1 MLFDIFLTLFL
12 VMLNGFFV
20 AAEFAIVKVRSSQ
33 VELKAKTG
41 NQSAKTAK
49 HILQNLDGYLSATQL
64 GITLAS
70 LGLGWI
76 GESVVSAIILSLFSL
91 FGMSIAPEHAHQIA
105 LPIAFGTITI
115 LHIVFGELAPK
126 SIAIQRPVTTTFALA
141 IPLNIFYIVFRP
153 FIWILNGLA
162 NLILKRIGISPIHGH
177 EVHTSEELQL
187 LLDQGKESGAL
198 DSSEHELI
206 KNVFDFNDRTVKKIM
221 VPRTSI
227 VAFNIETPYHEFVN
241 FVINEGYTRMPVY
254 KGSIDEIVGFI
265 HAKDLLMKE
274 LKDQTI
280 QLKDMIRPVF
290 FIPESKRIADLLTE
304 MKNKKNPN
312 IAIVL
317 DEFGGTA
324 GLVTMEDIIEE
335 LVGEIQDEH
344 DEEKP
349 KVVVVSDYEFIVDAH
364 SAISDVN
371 EFLPVA
377 LPEDDDYDSVAGLMN
392 VIFEKIPELGEE
404 IDFGGYHF
412 VVLAKKKNNI
422 ESVSMFLIQAMTDD
436 NQLVD
441 THN

>member
-12 VMLNGFFV
+12 VLLNGFFV
-20 AAEFAIVKVRSSQ
+20 AAEFAIVKVRASQ

-41 NQSAKTAK
+41 HQTAK
-49 HILQNLDGYLSATQL
+49 VAKNILNNLDAYLSATQL

-76 GESVVSAIILSLFSL
+76 GESVVTKIILSIITV
-91 FGMSIAPEHAHQIA
+91 FGLTITPELAHQIA
-105 LPIAFGTITI
+105 LPTAFVLITI

-126 SIAIQRPVTTTFALA
+126 SIAIQRPVTTTFAVA
-141 IPLNIFYIVFRP
+141 IALNVFYIVFRP
-153 FIWILNGLA
+153 FIWALNGLA
-162 NLILKRIGISPIHGH
+162 NFLLKKIGISPIHGH

-221 VPRTSI
+221 IPRTSI
-227 VAFNIETPYHEFVN
+227 VAVDVDVPYAEFVQ
-241 FVINEGYTRMPVY
+241 FVINEGYTRFPVY
-254 KGSIDEIVGFI
+254 KNSIDDIIGYI

-280 QLKDMIRPVF
+280 TLQDLIRPVY
-290 FIPESKRIADLLTE
+290 FIPESKRIADLLAE

-349 KVVVVSDYEFIVDAH
+349 KVVIVGDNEFIVDAH
-364 SAISDVN
+364 STISDVN
-371 EFLPVA
+371 EFLPIA

-392 VIFEKIPELGEE
+392 VIFDKIPEVGEE
-404 IDFGGYHF
+404 IEFNSYKIT
-412 VVLAKKKNNI
+412 VTAKRKNNVEAVKMI
-422 ESVSMFLIQAMTDD
+422 LILKEDID
-436 NQLVD
+436 NAQ
-441 THN
+441 

>member
-1 MLFDIFLTLFL
+1 MLFDIFLTLLL
-12 VMLNGFFV
+12 VVLNGFFV
-20 AAEFAIVKVRSSQ
+20 AAEFAIVKVRYSQ
-33 VELKAKTG
+33 VEIKAKTG
-41 NQSAKTAK
+41 NQSAKIAK

-76 GESVVSAIILSLFSL
+76 GESVVTKVILGALSLFD
-91 FGMSIAPEHAHQIA
+91 IAISPELAHQIA
-105 LPIAFGTITI
+105 LPVAFGTITI

-141 IPLNIFYIVFRP
+141 IPLNIFYYIFRP
-153 FIWILNGLA
+153 FIWVLNGLA
-162 NLILKRIGISPIHGH
+162 NIILKKMGVSAIHGH

-221 VPRTSI
+221 VPRTAI
-227 VAFNIETPYHEFVN
+227 LAINIDSPYAEFVSA
-241 FVINEGYTRMPVY
+241 VINEGYTRMPVY
-254 KGSIDEIVGFI
+254 KGNIDEIIGFI
-265 HAKDLLMKE
+265 HVKDLLMKE
-274 LKDQTI
+274 LKDQTVS
-280 QLKDMIRPVF
+280 LSDMIRPVY
-290 FIPESKRIADLLTE
+290 FIPESKKIADLLSE
-304 MKNKKNPN
+304 MRKKKNPH

-349 KVVVVSDYEFIVDAH
+349 KVISISENEFIIDAH

-371 EFLPVA
+371 EFIPFP
-377 LPEDDDYDSVAGLMN
+377 LPEHDEYDSVAGLMN
-392 VIFEKIPELGEE
+392 VIFDKIPEIGEE
-404 IDFGGYHF
+404 IEFEGYHF
-412 VVLAKKKNNI
+412 TIIQKRKNNI
-422 ESVSMFLIQAMTDD
+422 ESVKMILLPKA
-436 NQLVD
+436 NQVE
-441 THN
+441 N

>member
-1 MLFDIFLTLFL
+1 MLFDIFLTLLL
-12 VMLNGFFV
+12 VVLNGFFV
-20 AAEFAIVKVRSSQ
+20 AAEFAIVKVRYSQ
-33 VELKAKTG
+33 VEIKAKTG
-41 NQSAKTAK
+41 NQSAKIAK

-76 GESVVSAIILSLFSL
+76 GESVVTEVILGALSLF
-91 FGMSIAPEHAHQIA
+91 GIAISSELAHQIA
-105 LPIAFGTITI
+105 LPVAFGTITI

-141 IPLNIFYIVFRP
+141 IPLNIFYYIFRP
-153 FIWILNGLA
+153 FIWVLNGLA
-162 NLILKRIGISPIHGH
+162 NIILKKMGVSAIHGH

-221 VPRTSI
+221 VPRTAI
-227 VAFNIETPYHEFVN
+227 LAINIDSPYAEFVSA
-241 FVINEGYTRMPVY
+241 VINEGYTRMPVY
-254 KGSIDEIVGFI
+254 KGNIDEIIGFI
-265 HAKDLLMKE
+265 HVKDLLMKE
-274 LKDQTI
+274 LKDQTVS
-280 QLKDMIRPVF
+280 LSDMIRPVY
-290 FIPESKRIADLLTE
+290 FIPESKKIADLLSE
-304 MKNKKNPN
+304 MRKKKNPH

-349 KVVVVSDYEFIVDAH
+349 KVISISENEFIIDAH

-371 EFLPVA
+371 EFIPFP
-377 LPEDDDYDSVAGLMN
+377 LPEQDEYDSVAGLMN
-392 VIFEKIPELGEE
+392 VIFDKIPEIGEE
-404 IDFGGYHF
+404 IEFEGYHF
-412 VVLAKKKNNI
+412 TIIQKRKNNI
-422 ESVSMFLIQAMTDD
+422 ESVKMKLLPKEDQSE
-436 NQLVD
+436 N
-441 THN
+441 

>member
-1 MLFDIFLTLFL
+1 MLFDVFLTLFL
-12 VMLNGFFV
+12 VLLNGFFV
-20 AAEFAIVKVRSSQ
+20 AAEFAIVKVRASQ

-41 NQSAKTAK
+41 NQTAK
-49 HILQNLDGYLSATQL
+49 VAKNILNNLDAYLSATQL

-76 GESVVSAIILSLFSL
+76 GESVVTKIILSIIAL
-91 FGMSIAPEHAHQIA
+91 FGLTITPELAHQIA
-105 LPIAFGTITI
+105 LPIAFVLITV

-126 SIAIQRPVTTTFALA
+126 SLAIQRPVSTTFAVSIA
-141 IPLNIFYIVFRP
+141 LNIFYIVFRP
-153 FIWILNGLA
+153 FIWALNGLA
-162 NLILKRIGISPIHGH
+162 NFLLKKIGISPIHGH

-221 VPRTSI
+221 IPRTSI
-227 VAFNIETPYHEFVN
+227 VAVDVEIPYHEFIQ
-241 FVINEGYTRMPVY
+241 FVINEGYTRLPVY
-254 KGSIDEIVGFI
+254 KNTIDDIIGYI

-280 QLKDMIRPVF
+280 KLSDLIRPVY
-290 FIPESKRIADLLTE
+290 FIPESKRIADLLSE
-304 MKNKKNPN
+304 MKNKKSPN
-312 IAIVL
+312 MAIVL

-349 KVVVVSDYEFIVDAH
+349 KVIKVSTTEFIVDAH
-364 SAISDVN
+364 STISDAN
-371 EFLPVA
+371 EFLPIA

-392 VIFEKIPELGEE
+392 VIFDKIPELGEQIE
-404 IDFGGYHF
+404 FNQYLIT
-412 VVLAKKKNNI
+412 VTAKKKNNV
-422 ESVSMFLIQAMTDD
+422 EAVKMVLISKEDVD
-436 NQLVD
+436 NA
-441 THN
+441 

>member
-12 VMLNGFFV
+12 VLLNGFFV
-20 AAEFAIVKVRSSQ
+20 AAEFAIVKVRASQ

-41 NQSAKTAK
+41 NQTAK
-49 HILQNLDGYLSATQL
+49 IAKNILNNLDAYLSATQL

-76 GESVVSAIILSLFSL
+76 GESVVTKVILSVIAL
-91 FGMSIAPEHAHQIA
+91 FGLTITPELAHQIA
-105 LPIAFGTITI
+105 LPTAFVLITI

-126 SIAIQRPVTTTFALA
+126 SIAIQRPVTTTFAVA
-141 IPLNIFYIVFRP
+141 IALNVFYIVFRP
-153 FIWILNGLA
+153 FIWALNGLA
-162 NLILKRIGISPIHGH
+162 NFLLKKIGISPIHGH

-221 VPRTSI
+221 IPRTSI
-227 VAFNIETPYHEFVN
+227 VAVDAEIPYDEFIQ
-241 FVINEGYTRMPVY
+241 FVINEGYTRLPVY
-254 KGSIDEIVGFI
+254 KNSIDDIIGYI

-274 LKDQTI
+274 LKDQNI
-280 QLKDMIRPVF
+280 KLSDLIRPVY
-290 FIPESKRIADLLTE
+290 FIPESKRIADLLSE

-349 KVVVVSDYEFIVDAH
+349 KVVKVGDNEYLIDAH
-364 SAISDVN
+364 STISDVN
-371 EFLPVA
+371 EFLPIA

-392 VIFEKIPELGEE
+392 VIFDKIPEVGETIE
-404 IDFGGYHF
+404 FNNYKIT
-412 VVLAKKKNNI
+412 VTAKKKNNV
-422 ESVSMFLIQAMTDD
+422 EAVKMVVLSKDD
-436 NQLVD
+436 VD
-441 THN
+441 NAE

>member
-1 MLFDIFLTLFL
+1 MLFDIFLTLLL
-12 VMLNGFFV
+12 VVLNGFFV
-20 AAEFAIVKVRSSQ
+20 AAEFAIVKVRYSQ
-33 VELKAKTG
+33 VEIKAKTG
-41 NQSAKTAK
+41 NQSAKIAK

-76 GESVVSAIILSLFSL
+76 GESVVTEVILAALSLF
-91 FGMSIAPEHAHQIA
+91 GIAISPELAHQIA
-105 LPIAFGTITI
+105 LPVAFGTITI

-141 IPLNIFYIVFRP
+141 IPLNIFYYIFRP
-153 FIWILNGLA
+153 FIWVLNGLA
-162 NLILKRIGISPIHGH
+162 NIILKKMGVSAIHGH

-221 VPRTSI
+221 VPRTAI
-227 VAFNIETPYHEFVN
+227 LAINIDSPYAEFVSA
-241 FVINEGYTRMPVY
+241 VINEGYTRMPVY
-254 KGSIDEIVGFI
+254 KGNIDEIIGFI
-265 HAKDLLMKE
+265 HVKDLLMKE
-274 LKDQTI
+274 LKDQTVS
-280 QLKDMIRPVF
+280 LSDMIRPVY
-290 FIPESKRIADLLTE
+290 FIPESKKIADLLSE
-304 MKNKKNPN
+304 MRKKKNPH

-335 LVGEIQDEH
+335 LVGEIQDEY

-349 KVVVVSDYEFIVDAH
+349 KVISLSETEFIIDAH

-371 EFLPVA
+371 EFIPIP
-377 LPEDDDYDSVAGLMN
+377 LPEHDEYDSVAGLMN
-392 VIFEKIPELGEE
+392 VIFDKIPEIGEE
-404 IDFGGYHF
+404 IEFEGYHF
-412 VVLAKKKNNI
+412 TIIQKRKNNI
-422 ESVSMFLIQAMTDD
+422 ESVKMILLPKANQAE
-436 NQLVD
+436 N
-441 THN
+441 

>member
-1 MLFDIFLTLFL
+1 MIFDIFLTIFL
-12 VMLNGFFV
+12 VLLNGFFV
-20 AAEFAIVKVRSSQ
+20 AAEFAIVKVRASQ
-33 VELKAKTG
+33 IELKAKTG
-41 NQSAKTAK
+41 NQTAKIAK
-49 HILQNLDGYLSATQL
+49 HIVAHLDGYLSATQL

-76 GESVVSAIILSLFSL
+76 GEAVVSRIIINVFHALGLSIDPAF
-91 FGMSIAPEHAHQIA
+91 AHQIA
-105 LPIAFGTITI
+105 FPIAFVLITV

-126 SIAIQRPVTTTFALA
+126 SIAIQRPVSTTFAIA
-141 IPLNIFYIVFRP
+141 IPLNIFYYIFRP
-153 FIWILNGLA
+153 FIWVLNGFSTF
-162 NLILKRIGISPIHGH
+162 ILKKIGISPIHGH

-227 VAFNIETPYHEFVN
+227 VAADIDMPYQEFLDIM
-241 FVINEGYTRMPVY
+241 INEGYTRMPVY
-254 KGSIDEIVGFI
+254 RNSIDEIVGFVHVKDI
-265 HAKDLLMKE
+265 LMKERKTLNLQVKDLL
-274 LKDQTI
+274 
-280 QLKDMIRPVF
+280 RPVY

-349 KVVVVSDYEFIVDAH
+349 KVVQVSDNEFVVDAQ

-371 EFLPVA
+371 EFVPLA
-377 LPEDDDYDSVAGLMN
+377 LPEDDEYDSVAGLMN
-392 VIFEKIPELGEE
+392 VVFEKIPEIGEE
-404 IDFGGYHF
+404 ISFGGYRF
-412 VVLAKKKNNI
+412 TVLQKQKNNV
-422 ESVSMFLIQAMTDD
+422 ESVRMVLLNKPGSDP
-436 NQLVD
+436 VSE
-441 THN
+441 

>member
-1 MLFDIFLTLFL
+1 MLFDIFLTIFL
-12 VMLNGFFV
+12 VSLNGFFV
-20 AAEFAIVKVRSSQ
+20 AAEFAIVKVRASQ

-41 NQSAKTAK
+41 NQTAKVAK
-49 HILQNLDGYLSATQL
+49 HIITHLDGYLSATQL

-76 GESVVSAIILSLFSL
+76 GESVVSHIIINVFNLFNLS
-91 FGMSIAPEHAHQIA
+91 INPELAHQIA
-105 LPIAFGTITI
+105 LPTAFVLITI

-126 SIAIQRPVTTTFALA
+126 SLAIQRPVSTTFALA
-141 IPLNIFYIVFRP
+141 IPLNLFYIIFRP

-162 NLILKRIGISPIHGH
+162 NFILRKIGIDPIHGH

-221 VPRTSI
+221 IPRTAI
-227 VAFNIETPYHEFVN
+227 VATDINTPYNQFVD
-241 FVINEGYTRMPVY
+241 FLIQEGYTRMPIY
-254 KGSIDEIVGFI
+254 KNSIDEIVGFVHVKDVLI
-265 HAKDLLMKE
+265 REHKHEKIEIKDL
-274 LKDQTI
+274 
-280 QLKDMIRPVF
+280 IRPVYF
-290 FIPESKRIADLLTE
+290 VPESKRIAELLAE

-349 KVVVVSDYEFIVDAH
+349 KVESLVKNEFIVDAL

-371 EFLPVA
+371 EHLPIA
-377 LPEDDDYDSVAGLMN
+377 LPESDNYDSVAGLMN
-392 VIFEKIPELGEE
+392 VIFDKIPEVGEE
-404 IDFGGYHF
+404 IEFSGYKF
-412 VVLAKKKNNI
+412 IVLQKKKNNV
-422 ESVSMFLIQAMTDD
+422 ESVKMILLDKPKAE
-436 NQLVD
+436 
-441 THN
+441 

>member
-1 MLFDIFLTLFL
+1 MVLDIFITIFL
-12 VMLNGFFV
+12 VLLNGFFV
-20 AAEFAIVKVRSSQ
+20 AAEFAIVKVRASQ

-41 NQSAKTAK
+41 NASAKIAK
-49 HILQNLDGYLSATQL
+49 NILSNLDAYLSATQL

-76 GESVVSAIILSLFSL
+76 GESVVTKIILAVIHVFGFSI
-91 FGMSIAPEHAHQIA
+91 SPELAHQIA
-105 LPIAFGTITI
+105 LPVAFISITI

-126 SIAIQRPVTTTFALA
+126 SLAIQRPVTTTFAIA
-141 IPLNIFYIVFRP
+141 IALNVFYVVFKP
-153 FIWILNGLA
+153 FIWALNGLA
-162 NLILKRIGISPIHGH
+162 NLILKKMGISPIHGH

-221 VPRTSI
+221 IPRTSI
-227 VAFNIETPYHEFVN
+227 VAVDSAMPYAELAR
-241 FVINEGYTRMPVY
+241 FVINEGYTRIPVY
-254 KGSIDEIVGFI
+254 KNTIDEIVGYI
-265 HAKDLLMKE
+265 HAKDLLIRE
-274 LKDQTI
+274 LKEETI
-280 QLKDMIRPVF
+280 KISDVIRPVY
-290 FIPESKRIADLLTE
+290 FIPESKRIADLLAE

-349 KVVVVSDYEFIVDAH
+349 KVQMIAEGEYLIDAQ
-364 SAISDVN
+364 STISDVN
-371 EFLPVA
+371 EFLPLA
-377 LPEDDDYDSVAGLMN
+377 LPEDGDYDSVAGLMN
-392 VIFEKIPELGEE
+392 VVFEKIPELGEE
-404 IDFGGYHF
+404 IQFAGYRF
-412 VVLAKKKNNI
+412 VVTQKKRNNVEAVKMI
-422 ESVSMFLIQAMTDD
+422 LLSSSEEA
-436 NQLVD
+436 
-441 THN
+441 

>member
-1 MLFDIFLTLFL
+1 MIIDIFITIFL
-12 VMLNGFFV
+12 VLLNGFFV
-20 AAEFAIVKVRSSQ
+20 AAEFAIVKVRASQ

-41 NQSAKTAK
+41 NQTAKIAK
-49 HILQNLDGYLSATQL
+49 HILANLDAYLSATQL

-76 GESVVSAIILSLFSL
+76 GESVVTELIISIMSVFNIEISADL
-91 FGMSIAPEHAHQIA
+91 AHQIA
-105 LPIAFGTITI
+105 LPIAFLLITV

-126 SIAIQRPVTTTFALA
+126 SLAIQRPVTTTFAVA
-141 IPLNIFYIVFRP
+141 IPLNVFYYIFRP
-153 FIWILNGLA
+153 FIWVLNGLA
-162 NLILKRIGISPIHGH
+162 NVILKKIGISPIHGH

-221 VPRTSI
+221 IPRTSI
-227 VAFNIETPYHEFVN
+227 VAIDINSEYSAFAN
-241 FVINEGYTRMPVY
+241 FVINEGYTRIPVY
-254 KGSIDEIVGFI
+254 KNSIDDIIGYI
-265 HAKDLLMKE
+265 HVKDLLVKE
-274 LKDQTI
+274 LREQKIKLSD
-280 QLKDMIRPVF
+280 LIRPVY

-304 MKNKKNPN
+304 MKNKRNPN
-312 IAIVL
+312 MAIVL

-349 KVVVVSDYEFIVDAH
+349 KVVKMGDAEYIIDAQ
-364 SAISDVN
+364 STISDVN
-371 EFLPVA
+371 EFLPHA
-377 LPEDDDYDSVAGLMN
+377 LPEDDEYDSVAGLMN

-404 IDFGGYHF
+404 IEFSGYKF
-412 VVLAKKKNNI
+412 IVTQKKKNNVEVLKMI
-422 ESVSMFLIQAMTDD
+422 DLIKDSSP
-436 NQLVD
+436 NE
-441 THN
+441 

>member
-1 MLFDIFLTLFL
+1 MLFDIFLTLLL
-12 VMLNGFFV
+12 VVLNGFFV
-20 AAEFAIVKVRSSQ
+20 AAEFAIVKVRYSQ
-33 VELKAKTG
+33 VEIKAKTG
-41 NQSAKTAK
+41 NQSAKIAK

-76 GESVVSAIILSLFSL
+76 GESVVTEVILAALSLF
-91 FGMSIAPEHAHQIA
+91 GIAISPELAHQIA

-141 IPLNIFYIVFRP
+141 IPLNIFYYIFRP
-153 FIWILNGLA
+153 FIWVLNGLA
-162 NLILKRIGISPIHGH
+162 NIILKKIGVSAIHGH

-221 VPRTSI
+221 VPRTAI
-227 VAFNIETPYHEFVN
+227 LAINIDSPYAEFVSA
-241 FVINEGYTRMPVY
+241 VINEGYTRMPVY
-254 KGSIDEIVGFI
+254 KGNIDEIIGFI
-265 HAKDLLMKE
+265 HVKDLLMKE
-274 LKDQTI
+274 LKDQTVS
-280 QLKDMIRPVF
+280 LSDMIRPVY
-290 FIPESKRIADLLTE
+290 FIPESKKIADLLSE
-304 MKNKKNPN
+304 MRKKKNPH

-335 LVGEIQDEH
+335 LVGEIQDEY

-349 KVVVVSDYEFIVDAH
+349 KVISLSETEFIIDAH

-371 EFLPVA
+371 EYIPIP
-377 LPEDDDYDSVAGLMN
+377 LPEHDEYDSVAGLMN
-392 VIFEKIPELGEE
+392 VIFDKIPEIGEE
-404 IDFGGYHF
+404 IEFEGYHF
-412 VVLAKKKNNI
+412 SIIQKRKNNI
-422 ESVSMFLIQAMTDD
+422 ESVKMTLLPKENQAE
-436 NQLVD
+436 N
-441 THN
+441 

>member
-1 MLFDIFLTLFL
+1 MILDILITIFLVL
-12 VMLNGFFV
+12 LNGFFV
-20 AAEFAIVKVRSSQ
+20 AAEFAIVKVRASQ

-41 NQSAKTAK
+41 NQTAK
-49 HILQNLDGYLSATQL
+49 VAKNILQNLDGYLSATQL

-76 GESVVSAIILSLFSL
+76 GESVVSKIIINTLAL
-91 FGMSIAPEHAHQIA
+91 FGLTLAPEVAHQIS
-105 LPIAFGTITI
+105 LPLAFVLITI

-126 SIAIQRPVTTTFALA
+126 SIAIQRPVSTTFALA
-141 IPLNIFYIVFRP
+141 IPLNIFYYIFKP
-153 FIWILNGLA
+153 FIWVLNGFA
-162 NLILKRIGISPIHGH
+162 NAILKRIGISPIHGH

-227 VAFNIETPYHEFVN
+227 IAADINSSYKEFVDLM
-241 FVINEGYTRMPVY
+241 VNEGYTRMPVY
-254 KGSIDEIVGFI
+254 RGSIDEIVGFVHVKDVLI
-265 HAKDLLMKE
+265 RERKETQPTIKDLL
-274 LKDQTI
+274 
-280 QLKDMIRPVF
+280 RPVY
-290 FIPESKRIADLLTE
+290 FIPESKRIADLLSE

-349 KVVVVSDYEFIVDAH
+349 KVVSTAAGEYVVDAL

-371 EFLPVA
+371 EFLPLP

-392 VIFEKIPELGEE
+392 VVFEKIPETGEE
-404 IDFGGYHF
+404 ISFGGYRF
-412 VVLAKKKNNI
+412 IVLKKEKNNVQ
-422 ESVSMFLIQAMTDD
+422 SVKMILEKPQAGADTD
-436 NQLVD
+436 Q
-441 THN
+441 

>member
-1 MLFDIFLTLFL
+1 MLLDVLLTIFLVL
-12 VMLNGFFV
+12 LNGFFV
-20 AAEFAIVKVRSSQ
+20 AAEFAIVKVRASQ

-41 NQSAKTAK
+41 NQSAKIAK
-49 HILQNLDGYLSATQL
+49 NILANLDAYLSATQL

-76 GESVVSAIILSLFSL
+76 GESVVTKIIIAVIGV
-91 FGMSIAPEHAHQIA
+91 FGATISDALAHQIA
-105 LPIAFGTITI
+105 LPVAFISITI

-126 SIAIQRPVTTTFALA
+126 SLAIQRPVTTTFAVA
-141 IPLNIFYIVFRP
+141 IALNVFYIVFRP
-153 FIWILNGLA
+153 FIWVLNGFA
-162 NLILKRIGISPIHGH
+162 NFILKKVGISPIHGH

-221 VPRTSI
+221 IPRTSV
-227 VAFNIETPYHEFVN
+227 VAVDINTPYKDLAR
-241 FVINEGYTRMPVY
+241 FVINEGYTRIPVY
-254 KGSIDEIVGFI
+254 KNSIDEIVGYI
-265 HAKDLLMKE
+265 HAKDLLIKE
-274 LKDQTI
+274 LKEQIIKISDV
-280 QLKDMIRPVF
+280 IRPVY
-290 FIPESKRIADLLTE
+290 FIPESKKIADLLAE

-344 DEEKP
+344 DEEIP
-349 KVVVVSDYEFIVDAH
+349 KVTKLSDGEYLIDAL
-364 SAISDVN
+364 STISDVN
-371 EFLPVA
+371 EHLPHP
-377 LPEDDDYDSVAGLMN
+377 LPENDDYDSVAGLMN

-404 IDFGGYHF
+404 IQFAGYRF
-412 VVLAKKKNNI
+412 IVTQKKRNNVEMVKMIVLDKV
-422 ESVSMFLIQAMTDD
+422 E
-436 NQLVD
+436 
-441 THN
+441 

>member
-12 VMLNGFFV
+12 VLLNGFFV
-20 AAEFAIVKVRSSQ
+20 AAEFAIVKVRASQ

-41 NQSAKTAK
+41 NQTAKTAK
-49 HILQNLDGYLSATQL
+49 HIINHLDAYLSATQL

-76 GESVVSAIILSLFSL
+76 GESVVSKIIIGTFDLFNL
-91 FGMSIAPEHAHQIA
+91 HIDPVLAHQISFPA
-105 LPIAFGTITI
+105 AFVLITI

-126 SIAIQRPVTTTFALA
+126 SIAIQRPVSTTFAIA
-141 IPLNIFYIVFRP
+141 IPLNIFYYVFRP

-162 NLILKRIGISPIHGH
+162 NSILKRIGISPIHGH
-177 EVHTSEELQL
+177 EIHSSEELQL

-206 KNVFDFNDRTVKKIM
+206 KNVFDFNERTVKKIM
-221 VPRTSI
+221 IPRTSVI
-227 VAFNIETPYHEFVN
+227 AVDIETSHQQLLDFIV
-241 FVINEGYTRMPVY
+241 NEGYTRIPVY
-254 KGSIDEIVGFI
+254 RNSIDEIIGFI
-265 HAKDLLMKE
+265 HVKDILIK
-274 LKDQTI
+274 LKNNQQI
-280 QLKDMIRPVF
+280 KLREIIRPVY
-290 FIPESKRIADLLTE
+290 FIPESKLISDLLAE

-349 KVVVVSDYEFIVDAH
+349 KVVSVNDNEFIVDAL

-371 EFLPVA
+371 EFLPTP

-392 VIFEKIPELGEE
+392 VIFEKIPEVGEE
-404 IDFGGYHF
+404 INYAGYKF
-412 VVLAKKKNNI
+412 TVLQKKKNNV
-422 ESVSMFLIQAMTDD
+422 ESVRMLLLNKKI
-436 NQLVD
+436 N
-441 THN
+441 

>member
-1 MLFDIFLTLFL
+1 MLFDIFLTLLL
-12 VMLNGFFV
+12 VVLNGFFV
-20 AAEFAIVKVRSSQ
+20 AAEFAIVKVRYSQ
-33 VELKAKTG
+33 VEIKAKTG
-41 NQSAKTAK
+41 NQSAKIAK

-76 GESVVSAIILSLFSL
+76 GESVVTEVILAALSLF
-91 FGMSIAPEHAHQIA
+91 GIAISPELAHQIA
-105 LPIAFGTITI
+105 LPVAFGTITI

-141 IPLNIFYIVFRP
+141 IPLNIFYYIFRP
-153 FIWILNGLA
+153 FIWVLNGLA
-162 NLILKRIGISPIHGH
+162 NVILKKMGVSAIHGH

-221 VPRTSI
+221 VPRTAI
-227 VAFNIETPYHEFVN
+227 LAINIDSPYAEFVSA
-241 FVINEGYTRMPVY
+241 VINEGYTRMPVY
-254 KGSIDEIVGFI
+254 KGNIDEIIGFI
-265 HAKDLLMKE
+265 HVKDLLMKE
-274 LKDQTI
+274 LKDQTVS
-280 QLKDMIRPVF
+280 LSDMIRPVY
-290 FIPESKRIADLLTE
+290 FIPESKKIADLLSE
-304 MKNKKNPN
+304 MRKKKNPH

-349 KVVVVSDYEFIVDAH
+349 KVISINENEFIIDAH

-371 EFLPVA
+371 EFIPFP
-377 LPEDDDYDSVAGLMN
+377 LPEQDEYDSVAGLMN
-392 VIFEKIPELGEE
+392 VIFDKIPEIGEE
-404 IDFGGYHF
+404 IEFEGYHF
-412 VVLAKKKNNI
+412 TIIQKRKNNI
-422 ESVSMFLIQAMTDD
+422 ESVKMR
-436 NQLVD
+436 LVPKED
-441 THN
+441 QSEN

>member
-1 MLFDIFLTLFL
+1 MLFDIFLTLLL
-12 VMLNGFFV
+12 VVLNGFFV
-20 AAEFAIVKVRSSQ
+20 AAEFAIVKVRYSQ
-33 VELKAKTG
+33 VEIKAKTG
-41 NQSAKTAK
+41 NQSAKIAK

-76 GESVVSAIILSLFSL
+76 GESVVTEVIFGALSLF
-91 FGMSIAPEHAHQIA
+91 GIAISPELAHQIA
-105 LPIAFGTITI
+105 LPVAFGTITI

-141 IPLNIFYIVFRP
+141 IPLNIFYYIFRP
-153 FIWILNGLA
+153 FIWVLNGLA
-162 NLILKRIGISPIHGH
+162 NIILKKIGVSAIHGH

-221 VPRTSI
+221 VPRTAI
-227 VAFNIETPYHEFVN
+227 LAINIDSPYEEFVSA
-241 FVINEGYTRMPVY
+241 VITEGYTRMPVY
-254 KGSIDEIVGFI
+254 KGNIDEIIGFI
-265 HAKDLLMKE
+265 HVKDLLMKE
-274 LKDQTI
+274 LKDQTVSLI
-280 QLKDMIRPVF
+280 DMIRPVY
-290 FIPESKRIADLLTE
+290 FIPESKKIADLLSE
-304 MKNKKNPN
+304 MRKKKNPH

-335 LVGEIQDEH
+335 LVGEIQDEY

-349 KVVVVSDYEFIVDAH
+349 KVISISEYEFIIDAH

-371 EFLPVA
+371 EFIPIP
-377 LPEDDDYDSVAGLMN
+377 LPEHDEYDSVAGLMN
-392 VIFEKIPELGEE
+392 VIFDKIPEIDEE
-404 IDFGGYHF
+404 IEFEGYHF
-412 VVLAKKKNNI
+412 TIIQKRKNNI
-422 ESVSMFLIQAMTDD
+422 ESVKMKLMPKENQAE
-436 NQLVD
+436 N
-441 THN
+441 

>member
-1 MLFDIFLTLFL
+1 MLFDIFLTLLL
-12 VMLNGFFV
+12 VVLNGFFV
-20 AAEFAIVKVRSSQ
+20 AAEFAIVKVRYSQ
-33 VELKAKTG
+33 VEIKAKTG
-41 NQSAKTAK
+41 NQSAKIAK

-76 GESVVSAIILSLFSL
+76 GESVVTEVILAALSLF
-91 FGMSIAPEHAHQIA
+91 GIAISPELAHQIA
-105 LPIAFGTITI
+105 LPVAFGTITI

-141 IPLNIFYIVFRP
+141 IPLNIFYYIFRP
-153 FIWILNGLA
+153 FIWVLNGLA
-162 NLILKRIGISPIHGH
+162 NVILKKMGVSAIHGH

-221 VPRTSI
+221 VPRTAI
-227 VAFNIETPYHEFVN
+227 LAINIDSPYAEFVSA
-241 FVINEGYTRMPVY
+241 VINEGYTRMPVY
-254 KGSIDEIVGFI
+254 KGNIDEIIGFI
-265 HAKDLLMKE
+265 HVKDLLMKE
-274 LKDQTI
+274 LKDQTVS
-280 QLKDMIRPVF
+280 LSDMIRPVY
-290 FIPESKRIADLLTE
+290 FIPESKKIADLLSE
-304 MKNKKNPN
+304 MRKKKNPH

-349 KVVVVSDYEFIVDAH
+349 KVISINENEFIIDAH

-371 EFLPVA
+371 EFIPFP
-377 LPEDDDYDSVAGLMN
+377 LPEQDEYDSVAGLMN
-392 VIFEKIPELGEE
+392 VIFDKIPEIGEE
-404 IDFGGYHF
+404 IEFEGYHF
-412 VVLAKKKNNI
+412 TIIQKRKNNI
-422 ESVSMFLIQAMTDD
+422 ESVKMR
-436 NQLVD
+436 LVPKED
-441 THN
+441 HSEN

>member
-1 MLFDIFLTLFL
+1 MFFDILLTLFL
-12 VMLNGFFV
+12 VLLNGFFV
-20 AAEFAIVKVRSSQ
+20 AAEFAIVKVRASQ

-41 NQSAKTAK
+41 NQTAK
-49 HILQNLDGYLSATQL
+49 IAKNILSNLDAYLSATQL

-76 GESVVSAIILSLFSL
+76 GESVVTKIILSIIAL
-91 FGMSIAPEHAHQIA
+91 FGLTISPELAHQIA
-105 LPIAFGTITI
+105 LPVAFVLITI

-126 SIAIQRPVTTTFALA
+126 SMAIQRPVTTTFAVA
-141 IPLNIFYIVFRP
+141 IALNVFYIVFRP
-153 FIWILNGLA
+153 FIWVLNGLA
-162 NLILKRIGISPIHGH
+162 NFLLKKIGISPIHGH

-187 LLDQGKESGAL
+187 LLDQGKESGVL

-221 VPRTSI
+221 IPRTSI
-227 VAFNIETPYHEFVN
+227 VAVDIDLPYSEFVQL
-241 FVINEGYTRMPVY
+241 VINEGYTRFPVFRN
-254 KGSIDEIVGFI
+254 SIDDIIGYV

-280 QLKDMIRPVF
+280 KLNDLIRPVY
-290 FIPESKRIADLLTE
+290 FIPESKRIADLLSE

-349 KVVVVSDYEFIVDAH
+349 KVVKIGDSEFLVDAH
-364 SAISDVN
+364 STISDVN
-371 EFLPVA
+371 EHLPLP
-377 LPEDDDYDSVAGLMN
+377 LPENDDYDSVAGLMN
-392 VIFEKIPELGEE
+392 VIFDKIPEVGEE
-404 IDFGGYHF
+404 INFNGYKF
-412 VVLAKKKNNI
+412 IVSDKKKNNVEAVKMI
-422 ESVSMFLIQAMTDD
+422 LIKQD
-436 NQLVD
+436 NIDNTL
-441 THN
+441 

>member
-1 MLFDIFLTLFL
+1 MLFDVFLTLFL
-12 VMLNGFFV
+12 VLLNGFFV
-20 AAEFAIVKVRSSQ
+20 AAEFAIVKVRASQ

-41 NQSAKTAK
+41 NQTAK
-49 HILQNLDGYLSATQL
+49 VAKNILNNLDAYLSATQL

-76 GESVVSAIILSLFSL
+76 GESVVTKIILSVIAL
-91 FGMSIAPEHAHQIA
+91 FGLTITPELAHQIA
-105 LPIAFGTITI
+105 LPIAFVLITV

-126 SIAIQRPVTTTFALA
+126 SLAIQRPVSTTFAVSIA
-141 IPLNIFYIVFRP
+141 LNVFYIVFRP
-153 FIWILNGLA
+153 FIWVLNGLA
-162 NLILKRIGISPIHGH
+162 NFLLKKIGISPIHGH

-221 VPRTSI
+221 IPRTSI
-227 VAFNIETPYHEFVN
+227 IAVDVEIPYQEFIQ
-241 FVINEGYTRMPVY
+241 FVINEGYTRLPVY
-254 KGSIDEIVGFI
+254 KNTIDDIIGYI

-280 QLKDMIRPVF
+280 KLSDLIRPVY
-290 FIPESKRIADLLTE
+290 FIPESKRIADLLSE
-304 MKNKKNPN
+304 MKNKKSPN
-312 IAIVL
+312 MAIVL

-349 KVVVVSDYEFIVDAH
+349 KVIKVSTTEFIVDAH
-364 SAISDVN
+364 STISDAN
-371 EFLPVA
+371 EFLPIA

-392 VIFEKIPELGEE
+392 VIFDKIPELGEQIE
-404 IDFGGYHF
+404 FNQYLIT
-412 VVLAKKKNNI
+412 VTAKKKNNV
-422 ESVSMFLIQAMTDD
+422 EAVKMVLISKEDVD
-436 NQLVD
+436 NA
-441 THN
+441 

>member
-12 VMLNGFFV
+12 VLLNGFFV
-20 AAEFAIVKVRSSQ
+20 AAEFAIVKVRASQ

-41 NQSAKTAK
+41 NQTAK
-49 HILQNLDGYLSATQL
+49 IAKNILNNLDAYLSATQL

-76 GESVVSAIILSLFSL
+76 GESVVTKIILGVISI
-91 FGMSIAPEHAHQIA
+91 FGLTITPELSHQIA
-105 LPIAFGTITI
+105 LPTAFVLITI

-126 SIAIQRPVTTTFALA
+126 SIAIQRPVTTTFAIA
-141 IPLNIFYIVFRP
+141 IALNVFYVVFRP
-153 FIWILNGLA
+153 FIWVLNGLA
-162 NLILKRIGISPIHGH
+162 NFLLKKIGISPIHGH

-221 VPRTSI
+221 IPRTSI
-227 VAFNIETPYHEFVN
+227 VAVDIDIPYAEFVQ
-241 FVINEGYTRMPVY
+241 FVINEGYTRFPVY
-254 KGSIDEIVGFI
+254 KNSIDDIVGYV

-280 QLKDMIRPVF
+280 KLADLIRPVY
-290 FIPESKRIADLLTE
+290 FIPESKRIADLLSE

-349 KVVVVSDYEFIVDAH
+349 KVVKVGDLEYLVDAH
-364 SAISDVN
+364 STISDVN

-392 VIFEKIPELGEE
+392 VIFDKIPEVGEE
-404 IDFGGYHF
+404 MEFNSYRMIVTD
-412 VVLAKKKNNI
+412 KKKNNV
-422 ESVSMFLIQAMTDD
+422 EAVKLILLLKEDID
-436 NQLVD
+436 NAQ
-441 THN
+441 

>member
-1 MLFDIFLTLFL
+1 MLFDVFLTLFL
-12 VMLNGFFV
+12 VLLNGFFV
-20 AAEFAIVKVRSSQ
+20 AAEFAIVKVRASQ

-41 NQSAKTAK
+41 NQTAK
-49 HILQNLDGYLSATQL
+49 VAKNILNNLDAYLSATQL

-76 GESVVSAIILSLFSL
+76 GESVVTKIILSVISL
-91 FGMSIAPEHAHQIA
+91 FGLTITPELAHQIA
-105 LPIAFGTITI
+105 LPTAFVLITV

-126 SIAIQRPVTTTFALA
+126 SLAIQRPVSTTFAVA
-141 IPLNIFYIVFRP
+141 IALNVFYIVFRP
-153 FIWILNGLA
+153 FIWVLNGLA
-162 NLILKRIGISPIHGH
+162 NFLLKKIGISPIHGH

-221 VPRTSI
+221 IPRTSI
-227 VAFNIETPYHEFVN
+227 IAVDVEIPYQEFIQ
-241 FVINEGYTRMPVY
+241 FVINEGYTRLPVY
-254 KGSIDEIVGFI
+254 KNTIDDIIGYI

-280 QLKDMIRPVF
+280 KLSDLIRPVY
-290 FIPESKRIADLLTE
+290 FIPESKRIADLLSE
-304 MKNKKNPN
+304 MKNKKSPN
-312 IAIVL
+312 MAIVL

-349 KVVVVSDYEFIVDAH
+349 KVIIVSSSEFIVDAH
-364 SAISDVN
+364 STISDVN

-392 VIFEKIPELGEE
+392 VIFDKIPELGEQIE
-404 IDFGGYHF
+404 FNQYLIT
-412 VVLAKKKNNI
+412 VTAKKKNNV
-422 ESVSMFLIQAMTDD
+422 EAVKMVLISKEDVD
-436 NQLVD
+436 NA
-441 THN
+441 